1 MLNNQLLSLLFKY
14 ISNAKGKGK
23 PTGVPKKT
31 LVLLMMFMSSRRDP
45 RTGFLLLL
53 MKGRHFALSLKILN
67 VSTVRIYAYRVPAY
81 LPRCDAHSQSHPSIR
96 PSELL
101 QQPADSPVFSDNSA
115 PTTWTHPTSREEFK
129 LHEAEVP
136 SYPPLYFQSLKMYLA
151 FMRCS
156 TSYMMGHESSLQV
169 CYRLLH
175 DGVVGELS
183 TTWESEWNPM
193 DTSCVQKPCWPEQK
207 KQPAIHG
214 NHQELQRNPSLDVF
228 KQKMKNNVGACGRG
242 EAENHIVLYYRGFIF
257 SHFFLFSVHI
267 AGMKWLVFISFLNKR
282 TMSLL

>member
-23 PTGVPKKT
+23 PTGVPEKT

-53 MKGRHFALSLKILN
+53 TKGRHFALSLNVSTVRIYVSTVRIYAYRVLN

-96 PSELL
+96 PPELL
-101 QQPADSPVFSDNSA
+101 QQPTDWPVFSDNSA

-183 TTWESEWNPM
+183 TT
-193 DTSCVQKPCWPEQK
+193 
-207 KQPAIHG
+207 
-214 NHQELQRNPSLDVF
+214 
-228 KQKMKNNVGACGRG
+228 
-242 EAENHIVLYYRGFIF
+242 
-257 SHFFLFSVHI
+257 
-267 AGMKWLVFISFLNKR
+267 
-282 TMSLL
+282 